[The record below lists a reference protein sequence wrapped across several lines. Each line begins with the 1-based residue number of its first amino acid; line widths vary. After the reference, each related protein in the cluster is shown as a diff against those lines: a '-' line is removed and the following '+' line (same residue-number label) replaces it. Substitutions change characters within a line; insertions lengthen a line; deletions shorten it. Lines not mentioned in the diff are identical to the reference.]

1 MRTRRSEHPA
11 VTPRTLT
18 ALCRR
23 SKEPVP
29 GASPQEC
36 AATDRLVQALEEN
49 DRFRRDGRLS
59 GIFHPGRISFREL
72 SPQDSL
78 HIVIDDGHVSA
89 HVDEVCP
96 IRCHPGAVARFTWS
110 QVLAHNFAGVR
121 ADLKRRVKGL
131 HGQQRCN
138 LGCEVV
144 WVDDEGSIDHLAADV
159 AGDASSGSS
168 GLGSRS
174 EQEA

>member
-1 MRTRRSEHPA
+1 MGDRRSEQRD
-11 VTPRTLT
+11 VFPRSLT
-18 ALCRR
+18 TLCRR
-23 SKEPVP
+23 SKDPVAAP
-29 GASPQEC
+29 TPEGC
-36 AATDRLVQALEEN
+36 AATDRLVQALEGN

-59 GIFHPGRISFREL
+59 GMFHPGRISFREL

-96 IRCHPGAVARFTWS
+96 IRCHPGTVARYTWS
-110 QVLAHNFAGVR
+110 LVLAHNFAGISADVR
-121 ADLKRRVKGL
+121 RRLKGL

-144 WVDDEGSIDHLAADV
+144 WVDDEERIADLAADV
-159 AGDASSGSS
+159 AG
-168 GLGSRS
+168 R
-174 EQEA
+174 